1 MSEHLQLNDDV
12 LEMIF
17 QFLDFKSLCS
27 AEMTCRKW
35 RDIINGRR
43 RLYWQLSKRLSAMAV
58 PKLIF
63 LPQTEQKKRK
73 NDFSVEVYRKER
85 RKITRHA
92 PVKLFGKR
100 NST

>member
-1 MSEHLQLNDDV
+1 MSDCIHLNDDV

-27 AEMTCRKW
+27 AEMTCRKF
-35 RDIINGRR
+35 RNIINDR

-58 PKLIF
+58 PKFKLF
-63 LPQTEQKKRK
+63 HETQQKKRK
-73 NDFSVEVYRKER
+73 SDFNVEVYRKER
-85 RKITRHA
+85 RKINRHV

>member
-1 MSEHLQLNDDV
+1 MSEHLHLNDDV

-17 QFLDFKSLCS
+17 QFLDFKSLCA

-35 RDIINGRR
+35 RDIINDR
-43 RLYWQLSKRLSAMAV
+43 RLYWQLSKRLSAVAV

-63 LPQTEQKKRK
+63 LPETEQRKRK
-73 NDFSVEVYRKER
+73 SDFDVKAYRKER
-85 RKITRHA
+85 RKITRHV